1 MVRGQAGGKME
12 EGTVR
17 GRGSSRSSGP
27 TWWLGRWA
35 MECTLGMEGSSGR
48 GYQER
53 KLERP
58 PGAVNSKA

>member
-27 TWWLGRWA
+27 TWVGGQW
-35 MECTLGMEGSSGR
+35 ECTLGMEGSSGR